1 MSKDQKLGR
10 TLQGVVVSNKM
21 NKTIVVQIVRKVMH
35 PMYKKY
41 IRHARKM
48 HVHDANNVCKIGDV
62 VAIKETKP
70 MAKTKAWVLAEI
82 VEKVEG

>member
-10 TLQGVVVSNKM
+10 VLQGTVVSNKM
-21 NKTIVVQIVRKVMH
+21 DKTVVVQIVRKVMH

-41 IRHARKM
+41 VRRATKM
-48 HVHDANNVCKIGDV
+48 HAHDANNICQIGDV

-82 VEKVEG
+82 IEKAEG